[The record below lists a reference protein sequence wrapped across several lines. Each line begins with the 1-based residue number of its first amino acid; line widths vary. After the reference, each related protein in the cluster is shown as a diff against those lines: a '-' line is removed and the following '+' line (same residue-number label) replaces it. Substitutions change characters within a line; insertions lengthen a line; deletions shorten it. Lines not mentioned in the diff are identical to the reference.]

1 MPDAGCDITLL
12 LRSSAAGDAEAT
24 SRLSE
29 LMYHE
34 LRREAERQFK
44 REDTGHTLQPTALI
58 HESFVRLMG
67 QRNTHWQS
75 REHFLGV
82 AATMMRRILTD
93 HARSRQR
100 LKRGGKRERVLL
112 LDEQQ
117 LSITDPDDILMV
129 HEALQK
135 LEQVD
140 ARQAK
145 IVELRF
151 FAGMTNAEVAQTMRL
166 SLRTIEA
173 EWSFARAWL
182 RKELDDDRDAG

>member
-1 MPDAGCDITLL
+1 MSSAGSDITLL

-24 SRLSE
+24 SRLAD
-29 LMYHE
+29 LMYQE
-34 LRREAERQFK
+34 LRREAERQFA
-44 REDTGHTLQPTALI
+44 REETGHTLQPTALI
-58 HESFVRLMG
+58 HESFLRLMG
-67 QRNTHWQS
+67 QNNTHWQS

-93 HARSRQR
+93 HARGRKR

-151 FAGMTNAEVAQTMRL
+151 FAGMTNAEVAQALGL

-182 RKELDDDRDAG
+182 RKELGEESDPS